1 MIMDGKSLKNEILSG
16 LAEKVK
22 ALDKVPTLC
31 VIQVGDDEASN
42 VYINQKRKMCN
53 DIGYNF
59 IHEKYDDSITE
70 DELLKNIERFNS
82 NDNIDA
88 ILVQMPL
95 PSGINEKS
103 IQNAVN
109 KYKDVDGLNDSNIV
123 DLISGK
129 SSLYPCT
136 ACGVISLL
144 DKYGV
149 TLEGSNVVIVGRSS
163 LVGMPLFHMLEN
175 RNATVTLCHS
185 KTRNLQSIT
194 KNADIIISATGVKG
208 LIKEDMVNN
217 NAVVVDVGITRE
229 NGKLYGDVD
238 FDNVSKKAS
247 LITPVPGGVGPMTI
261 ASLAQNILKAYKM
274 QKEMTKLKCTP

>member
-1 MIMDGKSLKNEILSG
+1 MIMDGKSLKGEILSG
-16 LAEKVK
+16 LAEEVK

-95 PSGINEKS
+95 PSGINEKN

-149 TLEGSNVVIVGRSS
+149 ILEGSNVVIVGRSS

-261 ASLAQNILKAYKM
+261 ASLAQNVLKAYKM
-274 QKEMTKLKCTP
+274 QKRND

>member
-1 MIMDGKSLKNEILSG
+1 MIMDGKALKNEILSC
-16 LAEKVK
+16 LAEETKTL
-22 ALDKVPTLC
+22 AKVPTLC
-31 VIQVGDDEASN
+31 VIQVGDNAASN

-53 DIGYNF
+53 EIGYNF

-70 DELLKNIERFNS
+70 EELLKNIDRFNS

-95 PSGINEKS
+95 PSRINKKN
-103 IQNAVN
+103 IQNAVS
-109 KYKDVDGLNDSNIV
+109 KYKDVDGLNDNNII
-123 DLISGK
+123 DLINGRDA
-129 SSLYPCT
+129 LYPCT
-136 ACGVISLL
+136 ACGIVSLL

-185 KTRNLQSIT
+185 KTRNLQAIT

-208 LIKEDMVNN
+208 LIKEDMVGDNT
-217 NAVVVDVGITRE
+217 VIIDVGITRE

-238 FDNVSKKAS
+238 FDSVSKKAS

-261 ASLAQNILKAYKM
+261 ASLAQNVLKAYKM
-274 QKEMTKLKCTP
+274 QKEMTE

>member
-1 MIMDGKSLKNEILSG
+1 MIMDGKSLKGEILSG
-16 LAEKVK
+16 LAEEVK

-149 TLEGSNVVIVGRSS
+149 ILEGSNVVIVGRSS

-208 LIKEDMVNN
+208 LIKEDMVKN

-238 FDNVSKKAS
+238 FDSVSKKAS

-261 ASLAQNILKAYKM
+261 ASLAQNVLKAYKM
-274 QKEMTKLKCTP
+274 RKRND

>member
-1 MIMDGKSLKNEILSG
+1 MIMDGKALKGEILG
-16 LAEKVK
+16 ALAEEVK

-95 PSGINEKS
+95 PSGINEKN
-103 IQNAVN
+103 IQNAVS
-109 KYKDVDGLNDSNIV
+109 KYKDVDGLNDSNII
-123 DLISGK
+123 DLINGK

-136 ACGVISLL
+136 ACGVVSLL
-144 DKYGV
+144 DKYEV

-185 KTRNLQSIT
+185 KTRNLADIT

-208 LIKEDMVNN
+208 LIKEDMVGDNT
-217 NAVVVDVGITRE
+217 VIVDVGITRE

-274 QKEMTKLKCTP
+274 QKEMTK

>member
-1 MIMDGKSLKNEILSG
+1 MIMDGKSLKGEILSG
-16 LAEKVK
+16 LAEEVK

-149 TLEGSNVVIVGRSS
+149 ILEGSNVVIVGRSS

-217 NAVVVDVGITRE
+217 NTVVVDVGITRE
-229 NGKLYGDVD
+229 NGNLYGDVD
-238 FDNVSKKAS
+238 FDSVSRKAS

-261 ASLAQNILKAYKM
+261 ASLAQNVLKAYKM
-274 QKEMTKLKCTP
+274 QKRND

>member
-1 MIMDGKSLKNEILSG
+1 MIMDGKSLKGEILSG
-16 LAEKVK
+16 LAEEVK

-95 PSGINEKS
+95 PSGINEKI

-149 TLEGSNVVIVGRSS
+149 ILEGSNVVIVGRSS

-261 ASLAQNILKAYKM
+261 ASLAQNVLKAYKM
-274 QKEMTKLKCTP
+274 QKRND

>member
-1 MIMDGKSLKNEILSG
+1 MIMDGKSLKGEILSG
-16 LAEKVK
+16 LAEEVK

-95 PSGINEKS
+95 PSGINEKN

-149 TLEGSNVVIVGRSS
+149 ILEGSNVVIVGRSS

-217 NAVVVDVGITRE
+217 NAVVVDVGIARE

-261 ASLAQNILKAYKM
+261 ASLAQNVLKAYKM
-274 QKEMTKLKCTP
+274 QKRND

>member
-16 LAEKVK
+16 LAEEVK

-95 PSGINEKS
+95 PSGINEKN
-103 IQNAVN
+103 IQNAVS

-208 LIKEDMVNN
+208 LIKEDMVKN

-261 ASLAQNILKAYKM
+261 ASLAQNVLKAYKM
-274 QKEMTKLKCTP
+274 QKRND

>member
-1 MIMDGKSLKNEILSG
+1 MDGKSLKGEILSG
-16 LAEKVK
+16 LAEEVK

-70 DELLKNIERFNS
+70 DDLLKNIERFNS

-95 PSGINEKS
+95 PSGVNEKS

-123 DLISGK
+123 DLISGRDA
-129 SSLYPCT
+129 LYPCT

-217 NAVVVDVGITRE
+217 NTVVVDVGITRE

-261 ASLAQNILKAYKM
+261 ASLAQNVLKAYKM
-274 QKEMTKLKCTP
+274 QKRND

>member
-16 LAEKVK
+16 LAEEVK

-95 PSGINEKS
+95 PSGVNEKS

-208 LIKEDMVNN
+208 LIKKDMVNN

-261 ASLAQNILKAYKM
+261 ASLAQNVLKAYKM
-274 QKEMTKLKCTP
+274 QKRND

>member
-1 MIMDGKSLKNEILSG
+1 MIMDGKSLKGEILSG
-16 LAEKVK
+16 LAEEVK

-70 DELLKNIERFNS
+70 DDLLKNIERFNS

-95 PSGINEKS
+95 PSGVNEKS

-123 DLISGK
+123 DLISGRDA
-129 SSLYPCT
+129 LYPCT

-217 NAVVVDVGITRE
+217 NTVVVDVGITRE

-261 ASLAQNILKAYKM
+261 ASLAQNVLKAYKM
-274 QKEMTKLKCTP
+274 QKRND

>member
-16 LAEKVK
+16 LAEEVK

-42 VYINQKRKMCN
+42 VYINQKRKMCSE
-53 DIGYNF
+53 IGYNF

-149 TLEGSNVVIVGRSS
+149 ILEGSNVVIVGRSS

-261 ASLAQNILKAYKM
+261 ASLAQNVLKAYKM
-274 QKEMTKLKCTP
+274 QKRND

>member
-1 MIMDGKSLKNEILSG
+1 MDGKSLKGEILSG
-16 LAEKVK
+16 LAEEVK

-149 TLEGSNVVIVGRSS
+149 ILEGSNVVIVGRSS

-217 NAVVVDVGITRE
+217 NTVVVDVGITRE

-238 FDNVSKKAS
+238 FDSVSKKAS

-261 ASLAQNILKAYKM
+261 ASLAQNVLKAYKM
-274 QKEMTKLKCTP
+274 QKRND

>member
-1 MIMDGKSLKNEILSG
+1 MIMDGKSLKGEILSG
-16 LAEKVK
+16 LAEEVK

-95 PSGINEKS
+95 PSGVNEKS

-217 NAVVVDVGITRE
+217 NAVVVDVGIARE

-261 ASLAQNILKAYKM
+261 ASLAQNVLKAYKM
-274 QKEMTKLKCTP
+274 QKRND

>member
-1 MIMDGKSLKNEILSG
+1 MIMDGKSLKGEILSG

-95 PSGINEKS
+95 PSGINEKN
-103 IQNAVN
+103 IQNAVS

-217 NAVVVDVGITRE
+217 NAVVVDVGIARE

-261 ASLAQNILKAYKM
+261 ASLAQNVLKAYKM
-274 QKEMTKLKCTP
+274 QKRND

>member
-1 MIMDGKSLKNEILSG
+1 MIMDGKSLKGEILSG
-16 LAEKVK
+16 LAEEVK

-53 DIGYNF
+53 EIGYNF

-70 DELLKNIERFNS
+70 EELLKNIDRFNS

-149 TLEGSNVVIVGRSS
+149 ILEGSNVVIIGRSS

-185 KTRNLQSIT
+185 KTRNLADIT

-208 LIKEDMVNN
+208 LIKEDMVGDNT
-217 NAVVVDVGITRE
+217 VIVDVGITRE

-274 QKEMTKLKCTP
+274 QKEMTK

>member
-1 MIMDGKSLKNEILSG
+1 MIMDGKALKNEILSC
-16 LAEKVK
+16 LTEETKT
-22 ALDKVPTLC
+22 LDKVPTLC

-53 DIGYNF
+53 EIGYNF

-70 DELLKNIERFNS
+70 EELLKNIDRFNS

-95 PSGINEKS
+95 PSRINKKN
-103 IQNAVN
+103 IQNAVS
-109 KYKDVDGLNDSNIV
+109 KYKDVDGLNDNNII
-123 DLISGK
+123 DLINGRDA
-129 SSLYPCT
+129 LYPCT
-136 ACGVISLL
+136 ACGIVSLL

-175 RNATVTLCHS
+175 RNTTVTLCHS
-185 KTRNLQSIT
+185 KTRNLQAIT

-208 LIKEDMVNN
+208 LIKEDMVGDNT
-217 NAVVVDVGITRE
+217 VIIDVGITRE

-238 FDNVSKKAS
+238 FDSVSKKAS

-274 QKEMTKLKCTP
+274 QKND

>member
-1 MIMDGKSLKNEILSG
+1 MIMDGKALKNEILSC
-16 LAEKVK
+16 LTEETKT
-22 ALDKVPTLC
+22 LDKVPTLC

-53 DIGYNF
+53 EIGYNF

-70 DELLKNIERFNS
+70 EELLKNIDRFNS

-95 PSGINEKS
+95 PSRINEKN
-103 IQNAVN
+103 IQNAVS

-123 DLISGK
+123 DLINGRDA
-129 SSLYPCT
+129 LYPCT
-136 ACGVISLL
+136 ACGIVSLL

-185 KTRNLQSIT
+185 KTRNLQAIT

-208 LIKEDMVNN
+208 LIKEDMVGDNT
-217 NAVVVDVGITRE
+217 VIIDVGITRE

-238 FDNVSKKAS
+238 FDSVSKKAS

-261 ASLAQNILKAYKM
+261 ASLAQNVLKAYKM
-274 QKEMTKLKCTP
+274 QKEMTK

>member
-16 LAEKVK
+16 LAEEVK

-149 TLEGSNVVIVGRSS
+149 ILEGSNVVIVGRSS

-261 ASLAQNILKAYKM
+261 ASLAQNVLKAYKM
-274 QKEMTKLKCTP
+274 QKKMTK

>member
-1 MIMDGKSLKNEILSG
+1 MILDGKKLRDELLISYKEKISKDNLSITLAIIL
-16 LAEKVK
+16 
-22 ALDKVPTLC
+22 
-31 VIQVGDDEASN
+31 VGDDEASN

-95 PSGINEKS
+95 PSGINEKN
-103 IQNAVN
+103 IQNAVS

-217 NAVVVDVGITRE
+217 NAVVVDVGIARE

-261 ASLAQNILKAYKM
+261 ASLAQNVLKAYKM
-274 QKEMTKLKCTP
+274 QKRND

>member
-1 MIMDGKSLKNEILSG
+1 MIMDGKSLKGEILSG
-16 LAEKVK
+16 LAEEVK

-149 TLEGSNVVIVGRSS
+149 ILEGSNVVIVGRSS

-208 LIKEDMVNN
+208 LIKEDMVGDNT
-217 NAVVVDVGITRE
+217 VIVDVGITRE

-274 QKEMTKLKCTP
+274 QKEMTK

>member
-1 MIMDGKSLKNEILSG
+1 MIMDGKSLKGEILSG
-16 LAEKVK
+16 LAEEVK

-149 TLEGSNVVIVGRSS
+149 ILEGSNVVIVGRSS

-238 FDNVSKKAS
+238 FDSVSKKAN

-261 ASLAQNILKAYKM
+261 ASLAQNVLKAYKM
-274 QKEMTKLKCTP
+274 QKRND

>member
-16 LAEKVK
+16 LAEEVK

-149 TLEGSNVVIVGRSS
+149 ILEGSNVVIVGRSS

-185 KTRNLQSIT
+185 KTRSLQSIT

-217 NAVVVDVGITRE
+217 NTVVVDVGITRE

-238 FDNVSKKAS
+238 FDRVSKKAS

-261 ASLAQNILKAYKM
+261 ASLAQNVLKAYKM
-274 QKEMTKLKCTP
+274 QKRND

>member
-1 MIMDGKSLKNEILSG
+1 MIMDGKSLKGEILSG
-16 LAEKVK
+16 LAEEVK

-95 PSGINEKS
+95 PSGINEKN

-194 KNADIIISATGVKG
+194 KNADIIVSATGVKG

-238 FDNVSKKAS
+238 FDSVSKKAS

-261 ASLAQNILKAYKM
+261 ASLAQNVLKAYKM
-274 QKEMTKLKCTP
+274 QKRND

>member
-1 MIMDGKSLKNEILSG
+1 MIMDGKSLKGEILSG
-16 LAEKVK
+16 LAEEVK

-70 DELLKNIERFNS
+70 EELLKNIDRFNC

-88 ILVQMPL
+88 VLVQMPL
-95 PSGINEKS
+95 PSGINEKN

-109 KYKDVDGLNDSNIV
+109 KYKDVDGLNDSNII
-123 DLISGK
+123 DLINGRDA
-129 SSLYPCT
+129 LYPCT
-136 ACGVISLL
+136 ACGVVSLL
-144 DKYGV
+144 DKYEV

-185 KTRNLQSIT
+185 KTRNLADIT
-194 KNADIIISATGVKG
+194 KNADIIISATGVKC
-208 LIKEDMVNN
+208 LIKEDMVGDNT
-217 NAVVVDVGITRE
+217 VIVDVGITRE

-238 FDNVSKKAS
+238 FDSVNKKAS

-274 QKEMTKLKCTP
+274 QKEMTK

>member
-1 MIMDGKSLKNEILSG
+1 MIMDGKALKGEILSG
-16 LAEKVK
+16 LAEEVK

-59 IHEKYDDSITE
+59 IHEKYDNSITE
-70 DELLKNIERFNS
+70 DELLKNIKRFNS

-95 PSGINEKS
+95 PSGINEKN

-238 FDNVSKKAS
+238 FDSVSKKAS

-261 ASLAQNILKAYKM
+261 ASLAQNVLKAYKM
-274 QKEMTKLKCTP
+274 QKRND

>member
-16 LAEKVK
+16 LAEEVK

-149 TLEGSNVVIVGRSS
+149 ILEGSNVVIVGRSS

-208 LIKEDMVNN
+208 LIKEDMVKN

-261 ASLAQNILKAYKM
+261 ASLAQNVLKAYKM
-274 QKEMTKLKCTP
+274 QKRND

>member
-1 MIMDGKSLKNEILSG
+1 MIMDGKALKNEILSC
-16 LAEKVK
+16 LAEETKTL
-22 ALDKVPTLC
+22 AKVPTLC

-53 DIGYNF
+53 EIGYNF

-70 DELLKNIERFNS
+70 EELLKNIDRFNS

-95 PSGINEKS
+95 PSRINKKN
-103 IQNAVN
+103 IQNAVS
-109 KYKDVDGLNDSNIV
+109 KYKDVDGLNDNKII
-123 DLISGK
+123 DLINGRDA
-129 SSLYPCT
+129 LYPCT
-136 ACGVISLL
+136 ACGIVSLL
-144 DKYGV
+144 DKYGL

-185 KTRNLQSIT
+185 KTRNLQAIT

-208 LIKEDMVNN
+208 LIKEDMVGDNT
-217 NAVVVDVGITRE
+217 VIIDVGITRE

-238 FDNVSKKAS
+238 FDSVSKKAS

-261 ASLAQNILKAYKM
+261 ASLAQNVLKAYKM
-274 QKEMTKLKCTP
+274 QKEMTK

>member
-16 LAEKVK
+16 LAEEVK

-149 TLEGSNVVIVGRSS
+149 ILEGSNVVIVGRSS

-217 NAVVVDVGITRE
+217 NTVVVDVGITRE

-238 FDNVSKKAS
+238 FDSVSRKAS

-261 ASLAQNILKAYKM
+261 ASLAQNVLKAYKM
-274 QKEMTKLKCTP
+274 QKRND

>member
-16 LAEKVK
+16 LAEEVK

-95 PSGINEKS
+95 PSGINEKN
-103 IQNAVN
+103 IQNAVS

-217 NAVVVDVGITRE
+217 NAVVVDVGIARE

-261 ASLAQNILKAYKM
+261 ASLAQNVLKAYKM
-274 QKEMTKLKCTP
+274 QKRND

>member
-16 LAEKVK
+16 LAEEVK
-22 ALDKVPTLC
+22 ALNKVPTLC

-95 PSGINEKS
+95 PSGINEKI

-149 TLEGSNVVIVGRSS
+149 ILEGSNVVIVGRSS

-185 KTRNLQSIT
+185 KTKNLQSIT

-208 LIKEDMVNN
+208 LIKKDMVNN

-261 ASLAQNILKAYKM
+261 ASLAQNVLKAYKM
-274 QKEMTKLKCTP
+274 QKRND

>member
-16 LAEKVK
+16 LAEEVK

-95 PSGINEKS
+95 PSGINEKN

-261 ASLAQNILKAYKM
+261 ASLAQNVLKAYKM
-274 QKEMTKLKCTP
+274 QKRND

>member
-1 MIMDGKSLKNEILSG
+1 MIMDGKALKGEILSV
-16 LAEKVK
+16 LAEEVK
-22 ALDKVPTLC
+22 SLDKVPTLC
-31 VIQVGDDEASN
+31 VIQVGNDEASN

-53 DIGYNF
+53 EIGYNF

-70 DELLKNIERFNS
+70 EELLKNIDRFNS

-95 PSGINEKS
+95 PSRINEKN
-103 IQNAVN
+103 IQNAVS
-109 KYKDVDGLNDSNIV
+109 KYKDVDGLNDNNII
-123 DLISGK
+123 DLINDRDA
-129 SSLYPCT
+129 LYPCT
-136 ACGVISLL
+136 ACGVVSLL
-144 DKYGV
+144 DKYEV

-185 KTRNLQSIT
+185 KTRNLVDIT
-194 KNADIIISATGVKG
+194 KNADIIISATGVKN
-208 LIKEDMVNN
+208 LIKEDMVGDNT
-217 NAVVVDVGITRE
+217 VIVDVGITRE

-274 QKEMTKLKCTP
+274 QKEMTK

>member
-1 MIMDGKSLKNEILSG
+1 MIMDGKSLKGEILSG
-16 LAEKVK
+16 LAEEVK

-208 LIKEDMVNN
+208 LIKEDMVKN

-238 FDNVSKKAS
+238 FDSVSKKAS

-261 ASLAQNILKAYKM
+261 ASLAQNVLKAYKM
-274 QKEMTKLKCTP
+274 QKEMTK

>member
-1 MIMDGKSLKNEILSG
+1 MIMDGKALKGEILSV
-16 LAEKVK
+16 LAEEVK
-22 ALDKVPTLC
+22 SLDKVPTLC
-31 VIQVGDDEASN
+31 VIQVGNDEASN

-53 DIGYNF
+53 EIGYNF

-70 DELLKNIERFNS
+70 EELLKNIDRFNS

-95 PSGINEKS
+95 PSRINEKN
-103 IQNAVN
+103 IQNAVS
-109 KYKDVDGLNDSNIV
+109 KYKDVDGLNDNNII
-123 DLISGK
+123 DLINDRDA
-129 SSLYPCT
+129 LYPCT
-136 ACGVISLL
+136 ACGVVSLL
-144 DKYGV
+144 DKYEV

-185 KTRNLQSIT
+185 KTRNLVDIT
-194 KNADIIISATGVKG
+194 KNADIIISATGVKN
-208 LIKEDMVNN
+208 LIKEDMVGDNT
-217 NAVVVDVGITRE
+217 VIVDVGIARE

-274 QKEMTKLKCTP
+274 QKEMTK

>member
-1 MIMDGKSLKNEILSG
+1 MIMDGKSLKGEILSG
-16 LAEKVK
+16 LAEEVK

-149 TLEGSNVVIVGRSS
+149 ILEGSNVVIVGRSS

-217 NAVVVDVGITRE
+217 NTVVVDVGITRE

-238 FDNVSKKAS
+238 FDSVSKKAS

-261 ASLAQNILKAYKM
+261 ASLAQNVLKAYKM
-274 QKEMTKLKCTP
+274 QKRND

>member
-1 MIMDGKSLKNEILSG
+1 MIMDGKSLKGEILSG

-149 TLEGSNVVIVGRSS
+149 ILEGSNVVIVGRSS

-185 KTRNLQSIT
+185 KTRSLQSIT

-217 NAVVVDVGITRE
+217 NTVVVDVGITRE

-238 FDNVSKKAS
+238 FDSVSKKAS

-261 ASLAQNILKAYKM
+261 ASLAQNVLKAYKM
-274 QKEMTKLKCTP
+274 QKRND